1 MTNMPSGSQ
10 GAPLQCDVLIV
21 EDDVTQ
27 CQELAEFIA
36 RAGLSVAVAYGGRSA
51 LREAERYNP
60 RVALLD
66 YNLPDITGVE
76 LAEKL
81 RAFLPEM
88 AIIMMSGRIDGL
100 SEKTLEATR
109 ITVFV
114 NKPLP
119 LAPLRNAILKLARA
133 RPRDSEQH
141 HRRGWI
147 GTGFGGTR

>member
-1 MTNMPSGSQ
+1 MNNTMDGSQ
-10 GAPLQCDVLIV
+10 GVLPRCDVLIV
-21 EDDVTQ
+21 EDDVAQ
-27 CQELAEFIA
+27 CQELAEFIG

-51 LREAERYNP
+51 LREAARHSP

-66 YNLPDITGVE
+66 YNLPDVTGVD

-81 RAFLPEM
+81 RAFLPDT

-100 SEKTLEATR
+100 SEKTLEQIG

-119 LAPLRNAILKLARA
+119 LAPLRAAILKLARKGTSGS
-133 RPRDSEQH
+133 PQQH
-141 HRRGWI
+141 QRGWI